1 MQEPQRVSA
10 ADFIRSFAN
19 WRLQAA
25 RMPVVV
31 THHGKDAHVLISL
44 DDYHRLDGG
53 AARDIAARTDALQAS
68 HAALVEAIR
77 DAVIL
82 IDPACHVVAINPAG
96 CDLLER
102 SAAALTGQALA
113 AALPGIETGLLAA
126 ARARG
131 LKTLDGLEMLI
142 GQAALAFDIFFD
154 AQAPRELDA
163 DLRARL
169 IAAQP

>member
-1 MQEPQRVSA
+1 MPREH
-10 ADFIRSFAN
+10 
-19 WRLQAA
+19 
-25 RMPVVV
+25 PVV
-31 THHGKDAHVLISL
+31 
-44 DDYHRLDGG
+44 
-53 AARDIAARTDALQAS
+53 
-68 HAALVEAIR
+68 
-77 DAVIL
+77 
-82 IDPACHVVAINPAG
+82 P
-96 CDLLER
+96 
-102 SAAALTGQALA
+102 ALA
-113 AALPGIETGLLAA
+113 EPLLLCRQLAA